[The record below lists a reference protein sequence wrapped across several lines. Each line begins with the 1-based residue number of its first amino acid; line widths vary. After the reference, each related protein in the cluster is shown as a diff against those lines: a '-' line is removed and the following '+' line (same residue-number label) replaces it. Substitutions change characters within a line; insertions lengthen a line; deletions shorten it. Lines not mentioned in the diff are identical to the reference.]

1 MKRII
6 ILISALIFA
15 TACVFFIA
23 CGGIEGTYKFS
34 SLTVNGVTINA
45 GENYNGIAFDK
56 DYMVLSLKK
65 DGTFEQV
72 SLGIKVTGIWESTES
87 GYKLIYDYGETDY
100 FTVNGNMM
108 IVLFDNNAGIF
119 GDITVSGVVVLKK

>member
-1 MKRII
+1 MKKTFLII
-6 ILISALIFA
+6 ATLLLTYSLSLFA
-15 TACVFFIA
+15 A

-34 SLTVNGVTINA
+34 SIIVNGVTINA